1 MLCEHWV
8 GGRGKAKVGWAG
20 LRLCR
25 QKGCDLGIVMQT
37 KLRLWGQNGCCRGQ
51 GPCPDQEGR
60 SDEGLA
66 KDKLAGSRARLRL
79 CGQRMG
85 W

>member
-1 MLCEHWV
+1 
-8 GGRGKAKVGWAG
+8 
-20 LRLCR
+20 
-25 QKGCDLGIVMQT
+25 MQT

-79 CGQRMG
+79 CRQRMG